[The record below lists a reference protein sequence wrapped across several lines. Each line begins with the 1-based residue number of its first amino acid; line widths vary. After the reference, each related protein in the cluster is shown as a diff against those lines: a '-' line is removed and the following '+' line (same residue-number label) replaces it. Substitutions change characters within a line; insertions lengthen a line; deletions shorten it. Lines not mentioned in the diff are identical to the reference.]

1 MNIGVLKEAK
11 EETRVAITPDVVDA
25 LKKIGASVLVEKSAG
40 ESSYFS
46 DEDYKKAGATIVTRQ
61 DILKKSDIVTSIHLA
76 DSSTLSKIKKGGIY
90 LGMFQPAMNAQTIKK
105 LSAQQ
110 VTVISLDA
118 IARITRAQSMDVLS
132 SQATVAGYKAVLLA
146 ATHLTRF
153 FPMLTTAA
161 GTITPASVLIIGAG
175 VAGLQAIAT
184 SRRLGAVVDVF
195 DTRPEV
201 KEQVQSLGAKFVEVE
216 GARHSA
222 EAGGYAVEQ
231 TEEYKKKQQEA
242 IDKFAGK
249 ADAIVT
255 TALIPGKKAPIL
267 ITKKIVDKMKSGS
280 VVVDL
285 ASSMGGN
292 CEYTQHGKTILT
304 KNGVSVIG
312 HLNLPGSLP
321 GDASR
326 MFAKNVLNFL
336 KLLLKEKKINLDL
349 SDEILSSTTVTHSGE
364 IRHKLTLAALGSTGK
379 EEKKTP
385 AKKKTQKSESASN

>member
-11 EETRVAITPDVVDA
+11 EETRVAVTPDVVDA
-25 LKKIGASVLVEKSAG
+25 LKKIGASVTVEKGAG
-40 ESSYFS
+40 EGSYFS
-46 DEDYKKAGATIVTRQ
+46 DEDYKKAGASIAARADV
-61 DILKKSDIVTSIHLA
+61 LKKSDILVSIHLA
-76 DSSTLSKIKKGGIY
+76 DGASLSKIKKGAIY
-90 LGMFQPAMNAQTIKK
+90 LGMFQPASNASVVKK
-105 LSAQQ
+105 FAGQKSTL
-110 VTVISLDA
+110 VSLDA

-132 SQATVAGYKAVLLA
+132 SQATVSGYKAVLLA

-175 VAGLQAIAT
+175 VAGLQAIA
-184 SRRLGAVVDVF
+184 SARRLGAVVDVF

-216 GARHSA
+216 GATHSA
-222 EAGGYAVEQ
+222 AAGGYAVEQ
-231 TEEYKKKQQEA
+231 TEEYKKRQQEA
-242 IDKFAGK
+242 IEKFAAK
-249 ADAIVT
+249 ADAIIT
-255 TALIPGKKAPIL
+255 TALIPGRKAPII

-285 ASSMGGN
+285 ASSNGGN
-292 CEYTQHGKTILT
+292 CEYTQHGKTVLT

-321 GDASR
+321 SDASR

-336 KLLLKEKKINLDL
+336 KLLIKDKKVNLDL
-349 SDEILSSTTVTHSGE
+349 NDEIISSTTIAHEGE
-364 IRHKLTLAALGSTGK
+364 IRHKLTLDALGSKDGGK
-379 EEKKTP
+379 KP
-385 AKKKTQKSESASN
+385 ASKKKA